1 MPFFT
6 KWHLRPQRPARGLPR
21 KRQPSYIRTGAQ
33 ENKYLNVYTFTNY
46 DVMKTAKSILKVFII
61 PFVAGAAGAF
71 TYEQFEEPALNQPVF
86 TDSPSVVYRQ
96 AAHEWEEGYANR
108 SMVPDLSFVEAAHK
122 STPSVVFIKTLT
134 GDTYQP
140 TSYFDLLFNRPSSPI
155 ASSGSGVIY
164 SEDGFIVTNNHVVE
178 GAKVIEVVHNRRTYK
193 ASLVGTDPS
202 TDLAVL
208 KIEATKLPAI
218 SLGRSA
224 TVSVGEW
231 ALAVGNPF
239 NLTSTVTAGI
249 ISAKGREINL
259 TKGTFPLESFI
270 QTDAAINPGNSGGAL
285 VNIKGELIGINTA
298 ILSQTGS
305 YAGYSFAVPVDV
317 VHKVVDDLINY
328 GEVQKAFI
336 GADVIDLDLE
346 KADRSGIRADR
357 GVVMSYISPEGAAAR
372 AGLREGDIITA
383 VNGIRIS
390 GRGQF
395 DEIIS
400 YHSPGDRI
408 EITFQRGNQP
418 QTTSLVLTNR
428 EGTTDILKREV
439 FTSKSLGADLERV
452 SKVERDLLGID
463 QGVRVTNIRQGFI
476 SRLKIQE
483 GFVITRINEEPINSP
498 EKLVKILSNTRG
510 RVIIEGVNTKGQKG
524 YYQYYF

>member
-1 MPFFT
+1 
-6 KWHLRPQRPARGLPR
+6 
-21 KRQPSYIRTGAQ
+21 
-33 ENKYLNVYTFTNY
+33 
-46 DVMKTAKSILKVFII
+46 MKTVKSFLKVFFI
-61 PFVAGAAGAF
+61 PFLAGAAGAF
-71 TYEQFEEPALNQPVF
+71 TYEQLEEPAATGSYEVYSDRPQA
-86 TDSPSVVYRQ
+86 YRQ
-96 AAHEWEEGYANR
+96 LAYEAAYQQPSRSLALEEN
-108 SMVPDLSFVEAAHK
+108 FVEAAHK

-134 GDTYQP
+134 GNTYEP
-140 TSYFDLLFNRPSSPI
+140 TSYFDLLFGRRSGPA
-155 ASSGSGVIY
+155 ASTGSGVIY
-164 SEDGFIVTNNHVVE
+164 AADGFIVTNNHVVE

-193 ASLVGTDPS
+193 ATLVGTDPS

-208 KIEATKLPAI
+208 KIEADNLPAI
-218 SLGRSA
+218 RLGRSA
-224 TVSVGEW
+224 NVSVGEW

-249 ISAKGREINL
+249 ISAKGREISL

-285 VNIKGELIGINTA
+285 VNVRGELIGINTA

-346 KADRSGIRADR
+346 KADRSGIRAER
-357 GVVMSYISPEGAAAR
+357 GVVLSYVSPEGAAAR

-383 VNGIRIS
+383 VNNIPVRS
-390 GRGQF
+390 RGQF

-400 YHSPGDRI
+400 YHSPGDNI
-408 EITFQRGNQP
+408 DITYQRGNKTRQA
-418 QTTSLVLTNR
+418 SLALTNR
-428 EGTTDILKREV
+428 EGTTDILRREV

-476 SRLKIQE
+476 NRLKIQE
-483 GFVITRINEEPINSP
+483 GFVITRINDEPINSP
-498 EKLVKILSNTRG
+498 EKLVNVLSASRG
-510 RVIIEGVNTKGQKG
+510 RVVIEGVNTKGQKG
-524 YYQYYF
+524 YYQFYF

>member
-1 MPFFT
+1 
-6 KWHLRPQRPARGLPR
+6 
-21 KRQPSYIRTGAQ
+21 
-33 ENKYLNVYTFTNY
+33 
-46 DVMKTAKSILKVFII
+46 MKTAKSFLKVLII
-61 PFVAGAAGAF
+61 PFLAGAAGAF
-71 TYEQFEEPALNQPVF
+71 TYEQFDEKPAQHFPAF
-86 TDSPSVVYRQ
+86 TDSPAVTYRQ
-96 AAHEWEEGYANR
+96 AAHGMENNF
-108 SMVPDLSFVEAAHK
+108 SNPSLVPEQNFVEAAHN
-122 STPSVVFIKTLT
+122 STASVVFIKTLT
-134 GDTYQP
+134 GDSYQP
-140 TSYFDLLFNRPSSPI
+140 TSYFDLLFGRPSGPI

-164 SEDGFIVTNNHVVE
+164 SADGFIVTNNHVIE

-193 ASLVGTDPS
+193 ASLVGADPS

-208 KIEATKLPAI
+208 KIEASNLPAI

-259 TKGTFPLESFI
+259 TKGSFPLESFI

-336 GADVIDLDLE
+336 GADIIDLDLE
-346 KADRSGIRADR
+346 KADRSGIRVER
-357 GVVMSYISPEGAAAR
+357 GVVLSYVSPEGAAAK

-383 VNGIRIS
+383 VNGLRVNS
-390 GRGQF
+390 RGQF

-400 YHSPGDRI
+400 YQSPGDQV
-408 EITFQRGNQP
+408 EVTFQRGNQP
-418 QTTSLVLTNR
+418 QTTTLALTNR

-439 FTSKSLGADLERV
+439 FTSKSLGADLEVV
-452 SKVERDLLGID
+452 SKVERDLLGIE
-463 QGVRVTNIRQGFI
+463 QGVRVTNIRQGFMNK
-476 SRLKIQE
+476 LKIQE
-483 GFVITRINEEPINSP
+483 GFVVTRINEVPINSP
-498 EKLVKILSNTRG
+498 EKLVKILSAIRG
-510 RVIIEGVNTKGQKG
+510 RVTIEGVNTKGQKG